1 MSALTSGAQQ
11 LTAGN
16 EQLSSGSAQILGGLN
31 QMSSTVKSGL
41 PSEDKI
47 TELSGGLDTYS
58 AAIGKMNDE
67 LQNTSLPSEE
77 ELAALNAVKTDLTNS
92 LTNAGD
98 NAKSLYVLAAQLQA
112 SGDLQTAAQVKEIA
126 DSLAANVTSAANDA
140 TAISAQYLSRLH
152 LHFQR

>member
-1 MSALTSGAQQ
+1 
-11 LTAGN
+11 
-16 EQLSSGSAQILGGLN
+16 
-31 QMSSTVKSGL
+31 MSSTVKSGL

-112 SGDLQTAAQVKEIA
+112 DRKSTRLNSSHTRP
-126 DSLAANVTSAANDA
+126 SRMPSSA
-140 TAISAQYLSRLH
+140 
-152 LHFQR
+152 

>member
-1 MSALTSGAQQ
+1 M
-11 LTAGN
+11 
-16 EQLSSGSAQILGGLN
+16 
-31 QMSSTVKSGL
+31 

-98 NAKSLYVLAAQLQA
+98 NANHFMCLRLNCRQAA
-112 SGDLQTAAQVKEIA
+112 I
-126 DSLAANVTSAANDA
+126 
-140 TAISAQYLSRLH
+140 YRLP
-152 LHFQR
+152 LK

>member
-1 MSALTSGAQQ
+1 MKAAPKTLESGLKTYTDGVKQANDGAAALNANSSALTAGAQQ

-112 SGDLQTAAQVKEIA
+112 SGD
-126 DSLAANVTSAANDA
+126 
-140 TAISAQYLSRLH
+140 YRLP
-152 LHFQR
+152 LK